1 MSFTC
6 PVNLAPNRCFLLLQV
21 ETVLDKESF
30 TLEDLLDEDD
40 LIQEVKSM
48 NGRLVS

>member
-1 MSFTC
+1 MSDGY
-6 PVNLAPNRCFLLLQV
+6 FLLLQV

-30 TLEDLLDEDD
+30 TLENLLDEDD

>member
-1 MSFTC
+1 M
-6 PVNLAPNRCFLLLQV
+6 VQV
-21 ETVLDKESF
+21 EVVLDKESF
-30 TLEDLLDEDD
+30 TLENLLDEDD